1 MSPPPENGY
10 SYRVSDQ
17 QLRTFASLSIE
28 RRLRWLEKLREV
40 TFRLAPPHVRARW
53 DRLRR
58 GT

>member
-1 MSPPPENGY
+1 MSTPPETGY
-10 SYRVSDQ
+10 TYWVSDE

-28 RRLRWLEKLREV
+28 RRLRWLEELREV